1 MEEILWTVFS
11 KKHLNYYKEV
21 VDEINLQNRN
31 NMLLGSKCV
40 NKYLEWERN
49 NLMWQKKIY
58 IFQISK
64 HFPWI

>member
-21 VDEINLQNRN
+21 VDESNLQNRN

-40 NKYLEWERN
+40 NNYLEWERN
-49 NLMWQKKIY
+49 NLVWQKKLY
-58 IFQISK
+58 IFQFSK
-64 HFPWI
+64 HFP